1 MPLTGVRVIDLT
13 RILAGPFCSMVLGD
27 TGAEVI
33 KVETP
38 GEGDPVRRQGVI
50 RDGLSWYFAGFNR
63 DKRSV
68 ILNLRDEEGREVLA
82 KLIAG
87 CDVLVE
93 NFRPG
98 VLVRVGFDGLNPDLV
113 CCHITG
119 FGDSGPYRDRPSF
132 DFYRSGDE
140 RLHGDVEMLTFR

>member
-1 MPLTGVRVIDLT
+1 
-13 RILAGPFCSMVLGD
+13 
-27 TGAEVI
+27 
-33 KVETP
+33 
-38 GEGDPVRRQGVI
+38 
-50 RDGLSWYFAGFNR
+50 
-63 DKRSV
+63 V

-98 VLVRVGFDGLNPDLV
+98 GLVRIGFDKERLDGLNPDLV

-119 FGDSGPYRDRPSF
+119 FGHSGPYRDRPSF

-140 RLHGDVEMLTFR
+140 RLHGEIDMIYFPINSPKRPATFPAPPPTLAPTPM